1 MSLHIA
7 NGRLIDPA
15 AGVDRR
21 ADLYIVDGHVA
32 AVDVAPAGFRADR
45 RIEADGLAVLP
56 GLVDL
61 CARVANPDASPSPD
75 AQRAALAAGVT
86 RLVQPP
92 DGGVMLDDPARVH
105 AFLNESPAGPCRIHA
120 VGALTPGLR
129 GEALAELRLLAQAG
143 CLAFGQG
150 EAGLSDT
157 RLLWNAM
164 RYAAGAGL
172 ALWLRP
178 QDPWLARGA
187 SAAGGAYAARL
198 GLEGLPDLAETVSL
212 QTLFELQRDTG
223 ARLHLSRL
231 SSAAGLAR
239 VRAAKREGLPV
250 SCDVSA
256 NHLHLTDVDIGFFD
270 ARYRLLPPLRGQR
283 DRDAIRAALADGTVD
298 ALCSDHTAVTA
309 AGKAAPYAE
318 AQPGAPGLAT
328 LLPLT
333 LKWARDQRVP
343 LAEALARV
351 TSGPAAV
358 LRAVAPQAP
367 SGMALAGTLAPGA
380 PADLCLVDLDAEQ
393 APDSAMLPCGS
404 ALSPFA
410 GMMLPGRV
418 RVTVVGGSL
427 AWETPA

>member
-1 MSLHIA
+1 MAAPPALLPEGLPQLGVFPFSALDEGLRDADVIILLPLSAEAVAAGRLPSPRDYAAGYRLSPGRWPWRGPMRCCCPPPGCTPASKPRWRSTPRWRAPATSGTRWSTRSGWRRCASCRTRWDARWPQGARMRLHIA

-21 ADLYIVDGHVA
+21 ADLYIADGHVA
-32 AVDVAPAGFRADR
+32 AVDVAPAGFQADR

-61 CARVANPDASPSPD
+61 CARLAGPDGSPSPD
-75 AQRAALAAGVT
+75 ALRAALAGGVT

-172 ALWLRP
+172 AAAAGSLAGARRP
-178 QDPWLARGA
+178 
-187 SAAGGAYAARL
+187 AAGGAYAARL
-198 GLEGLPDLAETVSL
+198 GLEGLPDLAETLAL

-223 ARLHLSRL
+223 VRLHLSRL
-231 SSAAGLAR
+231 SSAAGLGRA
-239 VRAAKREGLPV
+239 RAAKREGLPV

-270 ARYRLLPPLRGQR
+270 ARYRLQPPLRG
-283 DRDAIRAALADGTVD
+283 AIATR
-298 ALCSDHTAVTA
+298 S
-309 AGKAAPYAE
+309 APRW
-318 AQPGAPGLAT
+318 PT
-328 LLPLT
+328 
-333 LKWARDQRVP
+333 
-343 LAEALARV
+343 
-351 TSGPAAV
+351 
-358 LRAVAPQAP
+358 AP
-367 SGMALAGTLAPGA
+367 SMRCARTI
-380 PADLCLVDLDAEQ
+380 
-393 APDSAMLPCGS
+393 
-404 ALSPFA
+404 
-410 GMMLPGRV
+410 R
-418 RVTVVGGSL
+418 R
-427 AWETPA
+427 

>member
-1 MSLHIA
+1 MRLHIT

-21 ADLYIVDGHVA
+21 ADLYIADGHVA
-32 AVDVAPAGFRADR
+32 AVDVAPAGFQADR

-61 CARVANPDASPSPD
+61 CARLAGPDGSPSPD
-75 AQRAALAAGVT
+75 ALRAALTGGVT

-187 SAAGGAYAARL
+187 PAAGGAYAARL
-198 GLEGLPDLAETVSL
+198 GLEGLPDLAETLAL

-270 ARYRLLPPLRGQR
+270 ARYRLQPPLRARPRR
-283 DRDAIRAALADGTVD
+283 DPRRAGRRHHRRAVLGPYGGDGGRQGR
-298 ALCSDHTAVTA
+298 AFR
-309 AGKAAPYAE
+309 AGPARRAR
-318 AQPGAPGLAT
+318 LAT

-367 SGMALAGTLAPGA
+367 CGAAPAGMLAPARPPTFVWSTWTWNRRRIPQRCLAAA
-380 PADLCLVDLDAEQ
+380 P
-393 APDSAMLPCGS
+393 SARS
-404 ALSPFA
+404 
-410 GMMLPGRV
+410 RV
-418 RVTVVGGSL
+418 
-427 AWETPA
+427 